1 MGGEELA
8 VTRQVGVHS
17 VLPTYSLHGV
27 MRRSV
32 LNLQLPT
39 PCGARTSQTL
49 PELAS
54 GGDHGVLL

>member
-1 MGGEELA
+1 ME
-8 VTRQVGVHS
+8 VG
-17 VLPTYSLHGV
+17 
-27 MRRSV
+27 MRRSF

-39 PCGARTSQTL
+39 PRGARTSQTL